1 MATATRPAMPA
12 EFSDSL
18 DLALYR
24 ETKNQV
30 PEAQRSTCPLHLDWR
45 DNCRSLHVAGGR

>member
-1 MATATRPAMPA
+1 MTTATRPAMPA
-12 EFSDSL
+12 EFSDDL

-30 PEAQRSTCPLHLDWR
+30 PNDQRSTCPLHLNWR
-45 DNCRSLHVAGGR
+45 DHCRQLHDR